1 MVPGLPVLDRYYREL
16 LNYFTRQVKDR
27 DGAADIVQEAYARVL
42 GVQQAGQPIREPRAL
57 LYRTARNLLI
67 DRQRH
72 QALRAPEDP
81 QALDDMPAPVAQQ
94 PEEAYAA
101 QQRVNRLVAAI
112 EGLPPRCREAFV
124 LHKLDGL
131 SHAEVAAQMGIS
143 RNMVERHVM
152 LAVLACRKSRDNA
165 DDAAARPPRGREGP
179 PCD

>member
-1 MVPGLPVLDRYYREL
+1 MFDRYYREL

-57 LYRTARNLLI
+57 LYRTARNVLI
-67 DRQRH
+67 DQQRH
-72 QALRAPEDP
+72 NALRVPDEDP
-81 QALDDMPAPVAQQ
+81 QALDAMPAPAAQQ

-101 QQRVNRLVAAI
+101 QQRVGRLVAAI
-112 EGLPPRCREAFV
+112 EALPPRCREAFV

-131 SHAEVAAQMGIS
+131 SHAEVAARMGIS

-152 LAVLACRKSRDNA
+152 LAVLACRKGRDSG
-165 DDAAARPPRGREGP
+165 AAAAAPSPRGREEP